1 MARCSPIRAPRPF
14 SRSISAEQRPAR
26 VGLSGRAGL
35 AVYAFAALEATALR
49 ACEAL
54 APGGVAALEERTAG
68 RVADQLRWAAKHAR
82 PDDETLRAAARRFQ
96 TLVRSRN
103 NLLHSKP
110 GLADDG
116 AARLLHD
123 GDAWS
128 PAEIAAIGAA
138 FDACAAEIERLLAA

>member
-1 MARCSPIRAPRPF
+1 MAA
-14 SRSISAEQRPAR
+14 
-26 VGLSGRAGL
+26 LGR

-68 RVADQLRWAAKHAR
+68 RVADQLLWAAKHAR
-82 PDDETLRAAARRFQ
+82 PDDEALRTAARRFQ

-110 GLADDG
+110 GLAVDG
-116 AARLLHD
+116 AARLLRD

-128 PAEIAAIGAA
+128 PAEIAAIGVA
-138 FDACAAEIERLLAA
+138 FDACAAEIERLMAA